1 MKKRTPSSSFL
12 FRLFG
17 KIFKK
22 IQLISQNFTYL
33 FQDLDR
39 IGKKKKKT
47 FEKIQLTFIYFFALA
62 TLIITINLYLG
73 FFPELYANFIPFS
86 KEILASPLALYIAS
100 PGKTFI
106 LYLLINELII
116 IRSFFNFSVIIRFH
130 ILYIIILEMIM
141 NALINWWDF
150 LCNKEI
156 DEYTYKFIDRVIA
169 QEFFSGIFLIFFS
182 IYFYSYIQAMRNK
195 LPKLPHPVLQK
206 IPDSAAFWL
215 QLQRTENSENDQ
227 KNI

>member
-22 IQLISQNFTYL
+22 IKVI
-33 FQDLDR
+33 FQDFDR
-39 IGKKKKKT
+39 LGKKKKKT

-62 TLIITINLYLG
+62 TLIITVNLYLG

-169 QEFFSGIFLIFFS
+169 QEFFSGIFLLFFS

-195 LPKLPHPVLQK
+195 LPKLPHALLQK

-215 QLQRTENSENDQ
+215 QLQRTENSANDE
-227 KNI
+227 KKL